1 LVSIILLCCWN
12 LIGLYTIYR
21 NFKKKRML
29 FDDHFTMTMCMVTTM
44 ITSFVFGLYLALLL
58 PAFQMVPVLLG
69 LWIGWKFGSI
79 LKNPATLNGL
89 YNGTMGGV
97 MGTMLGAVLQNPALC
112 NIPVESEAMIATNM
126 YSITLFVACLHT
138 FIMILIHYS
147 FRV

>member
-1 LVSIILLCCWN
+1 
-12 LIGLYTIYR
+12 
-21 NFKKKRML
+21 ML
-29 FDDHFTMTMCMVTTM
+29 FDDHFTMTMCMATTM

-58 PAFQMVPVLLG
+58 PDFQMVPVLLG

-79 LKNPATLNGL
+79 LKHPATLNGL

-97 MGTMLGAVLQNPALC
+97 MGTMLGTVLQNPALC

-126 YSITLFVACLHT
+126 YSIPLFVACLHT